1 MVPVSVVASGAFSQ
15 PWLHGCVDETLK
27 GCAASQASQGKS
39 LCGMAT
45 VFESPCSGSDL
56 ETNVDTLQGRSD
68 HTANS
73 HGSYGAQHSPSPRGE
88 ADLEGEGTARAT
100 PAATLDANDSV
111 AKSVDHAGKHPA
123 DLQRPSWNGSGSSHV
138 SGGAGG
144 VPVPAIV
151 TAHRKSGS
159 ITQVEPPPSAA
170 GDCSD
175 RSSGK
180 LLADDGWNTVICG
193 IEKSPHA
200 SCRHVLLHAAQARSI
215 LEGLHKG
222 DHPDL
227 ESKGDRLWSQSS
239 SGQGEV
245 EHGRCNSR
253 DLDVAGVDAIPGA
266 AAPHQTV
273 DKLHHMHAIHAC
285 HPLVSAGRED
295 LRDSAGVGAP
305 RVAADL
311 VAPGR
316 CEVGSVGGQ
325 PPGDSRHEEEQER
338 CVVEGSFAEVVPVQE
353 VGAGAA
359 RTAHCSRDASE
370 GTKVRGSGC

>member
-15 PWLHGCVDETLK
+15 PWLHGCVDETLR

-100 PAATLDANDSV
+100 PAATRDANDWV
-111 AKSVDHAGKHPA
+111 AKSVDREGKHAA
-123 DLQRPSWNGSGSSHV
+123 DLQRHSWNGSGH
-138 SGGAGG
+138 G
-144 VPVPAIV
+144 PVPAIV
-151 TAHRKSGS
+151 TTHRRSGS
-159 ITQVEPPPSAA
+159 VTQVEQPPSAA

-215 LEGLHKG
+215 LEGLQKG
-222 DHPDL
+222 DHPAL
-227 ESKGDRLWSQSS
+227 ESRGDRLWTQSS
-239 SGQGEV
+239 SGEGEV
-245 EHGRCNSR
+245 QHGRCRSR
-253 DLDVAGVDAIPGA
+253 DLDASQLDAVRGA
-266 AAPHQTV
+266 AAPHQTAEE
-273 DKLHHMHAIHAC
+273 LHHMHAC
-285 HPLVSAGRED
+285 HLFVSTDGAD
-295 LRDSAGVGAP
+295 LRDGAVVGAP

-311 VAPGR
+311 IAPGR
-316 CEVGSVGGQ
+316 CEVGSVVGQ
-325 PPGDSRHEEEQER
+325 PPGDSRHEEVQER
-338 CVVEGSFAEVVPVQE
+338 YAVEGMFAEVVPVQE
-353 VGAGAA
+353 VGAGVA
-359 RTAHCSRDASE
+359 RTAHCSRDAS
-370 GTKVRGSGC
+370 